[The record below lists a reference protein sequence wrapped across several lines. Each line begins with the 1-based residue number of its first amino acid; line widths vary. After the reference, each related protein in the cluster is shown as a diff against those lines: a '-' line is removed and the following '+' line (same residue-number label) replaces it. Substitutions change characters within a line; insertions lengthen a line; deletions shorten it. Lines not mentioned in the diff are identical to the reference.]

1 MKNAWRLQRCSLQAF
16 LLAVGV
22 IDSGNAAGSRR
33 WLFAVDDLMGINQQ
47 AYESK
52 EMV

>member
-1 MKNAWRLQRCSLQAF
+1 MKNAVSRHF
-16 LLAVGV
+16 ILAVGV
-22 IDSGNAAGSRR
+22 IDSGDAAGSRR